1 MGAMDVTRT
10 TARGG
15 TGAAAAGDH
24 QGLVMGLGM
33 AVAVMA
39 AATSAAGLSYWSAG
53 VAGIS
58 ATSVRGETVSLVGEG
73 LYGSDTPFAAGSQL
87 GTDLVVLVLG
97 VPLLLV
103 ATAMHRR
110 GSRLGHLL
118 VTGMLAVFTY
128 VFGGM
133 ALGTIAYN
141 ALYPVHVATFAAALW
156 AFVLTVSTLP
166 VSTLPLDRLPR
177 RAAALLT
184 LAGAGVLVAVWGA
197 DLVTALVT
205 GGVPGRLDVYTTP
218 VTHTLD
224 LAVVAPA
231 AAAAGVL
238 LLRGAPAGYAAA
250 VPVLT
255 LATALAP
262 LLAAQTIGQAVA
274 GVRLTTAEVVGPFAA
289 FVVLSVAAGA
299 VLARLLREVSRDP
312 GPRPAPGTG

>member
-1 MGAMDVTRT
+1 MDLTSAT
-10 TARGG
+10 TGPG
-15 TGAAAAGDH
+15 TAGAADRDH
-24 QGLVMGLGM
+24 RGLVMGLGM

-39 AATSAAGLSYWSAG
+39 AATSAAGLSSWDAG
-53 VAGIS
+53 VAGIG
-58 ATSVRGETVSLVGEG
+58 ATSVRGEAVSLVGEG
-73 LYGSDTPFAAGSQL
+73 LYGSDTPFAAGTQL

-128 VFGGM
+128 VFGGV

-141 ALYPVHVATFAAALW
+141 ALYPVYVATFAAALW
-156 AFVLTVSTLP
+156 ALVLTVSTLP

-184 LAGAGVLVAVWGA
+184 LAGAGVLVAMWGA
-197 DLVTALVT
+197 DLVAALVT
-205 GGVPGRLDVYTTP
+205 GDVPGRLDVYTTP

-224 LAVVAPA
+224 LAVVTPA

-238 LLRGAPAGYAAA
+238 LLRGSPAGYAAA

-262 LLAAQTIGQAVA
+262 LSAARTVGQAVA
-274 GVRLTTAEVVGPFAA
+274 GGRLTAGEVVGPLAA
-289 FVVLSVAAGA
+289 FLVLSVAAGA

-312 GPRPAPGTG
+312 DPRPVPGTG